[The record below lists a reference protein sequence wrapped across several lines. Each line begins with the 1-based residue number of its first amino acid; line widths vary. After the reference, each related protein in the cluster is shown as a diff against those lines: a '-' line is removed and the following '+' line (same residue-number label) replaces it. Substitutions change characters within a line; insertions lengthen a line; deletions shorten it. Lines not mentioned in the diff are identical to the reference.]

1 MVSWSSDI
9 NLNVTAKKVVLPQAM
24 HFSPVFAS
32 AIASVQLCS
41 RSHQLTHPFEN
52 DFFFF
57 FKGVKRIS
65 LQADC

>member
-1 MVSWSSDI
+1 MVSWSFDI

-24 HFSPVFAS
+24 HFSSFFAS

-41 RSHQLTHPFEN
+41 RSHQLAHPFEN

-57 FKGVKRIS
+57 FKGVRRIS
-65 LQADC
+65 LQADH